1 MSDRPPLLRE
11 PETRARLAA
20 IRELALARWR
30 TFYREPG
37 TMFWTFVFPIVMSL
51 VLGVAFRTR
60 KPEPVAVV
68 VRDGPGA
75 AAMMK
80 LLERSAD
87 VKAELAPPRDAEEAL
102 RTGKVTVLVA
112 LADPPSHGEAERDAD
127 LAVRSP
133 TLRFDPSRPESRL
146 GRALVSDAIERGLGR
161 ADLATKKDEIV
172 VEPGARYIDFL
183 IPGLVG
189 MGLMSSGLWGIGF
202 SLAEMRTRKL
212 LKRLVA
218 TPMRRSDFLLSF
230 MVVRALLLA
239 IELPPLLLFAWFVFD
254 VGVHGSLATLGV
266 VALTGALTFAMLGLL
281 VASRAENPQ
290 IVSGLINVLTFPML
304 LCSGVFFSTA
314 NYPTWA
320 QPIIR
325 VLPLT
330 ALIDA
335 LRAVMIEGAALSGR
349 DVTIPLAIMTGW
361 GVAAF
366 AGAMA
371 LFRWR

>member
-1 MSDRPPLLRE
+1 
-11 PETRARLAA
+11 
-20 IRELALARWR
+20 
-30 TFYREPG
+30 
-37 TMFWTFVFPIVMSL
+37 MFWTFVFPIVMSL

-68 VRDGPGA
+68 VRDSPGA
-75 AAMMK
+75 AAMMT
-80 LLERSAD
+80 LLEKSAE
-87 VKAELAPPRDAEEAL
+87 VRVELAPPREAEEAL

-112 LADPPSHGEAERDAD
+112 LADADAD
-127 LAVRSP
+127 ADAAQRDPSAALRAP
-133 TLRFDPSRPESRL
+133 TLRYDPSRPESRL
-146 GRALVSDAIERGLGR
+146 GRALVNDAIERGLGR
-161 ADLATKKDEIV
+161 ADLAVSKDEIV
-172 VEPGARYIDFL
+172 NEPGARYIDFL

-239 IELPPLLLFAWFVFD
+239 IELPPLLLFAYFVFD
-254 VGVHGSLATLGV
+254 VGVHGSMATLAV

-290 IVSGLINVLTFPML
+290 IVAGLINVLTFPML
-304 LCSGVFFSTA
+304 LCSGVFFSTS
-314 NYPTWA
+314 NFPSWA
-320 QPIIR
+320 QPVIAA
-325 VLPLT
+325 LPLT
-330 ALIDA
+330 ALINA
-335 LRAVMIEGAALSGR
+335 LRAVMIEGAGLA
-349 DVTIPLAIMTGW
+349 TITVSLVIMSAW

-366 AGAMA
+366 GGAMA

>member
-1 MSDRPPLLRE
+1 MSERS
-11 PETRARLAA
+11 ARLAS

-37 TMFWTFVFPIVMSL
+37 TMFWTFVFPIVMSV

-60 KPEPVAVV
+60 KPEPVPVV
-68 VRDGPGA
+68 VRGGPGA
-75 AAMMK
+75 DVVLA
-80 LLERSAD
+80 LLQKSTD
-87 VKAELAPPRDAEEAL
+87 VRATIEPPREAEEAL
-102 RTGKVTVLVA
+102 RTGKVAVLVI
-112 LADPPSHGEAERDAD
+112 PGEGDAV
-127 LAVRSP
+127 ASEP

-146 GRALVSDAIERGLGR
+146 GRTLTEDAIERGLGR
-161 ADLATKKDEIV
+161 VDLAHAKDEIV

-230 MVVRALLLA
+230 MVVRALLLVV
-239 IELPPLLLFAWFVFD
+239 ELPPLLAFAYFVFD
-254 VGVHGSLATLGV
+254 VGVHGSFATLAL
-266 VALTGALTFAMLGLL
+266 VALVGALTFAMMGLL

-290 IVSGLINVLTFPML
+290 IVSGLINVLSFPML

-314 NYPTWA
+314 NFPSWA

-325 VLPLT
+325 VMPLT
-330 ALIDA
+330 ALIDS
-335 LRAVMIEGAALSGR
+335 LRAVMIDGAGLVRVLGPLALLAGWGVVSFGAALK
-349 DVTIPLAIMTGW
+349 
-361 GVAAF
+361 
-366 AGAMA
+366 

>member
-1 MSDRPPLLRE
+1 VSDRRE
-11 PETRARLAA
+11 TREARARLAA
-20 IRELALARWR
+20 IRELALSRWR

-37 TMFWTFVFPIVMSL
+37 TMFWTFLFPIVMSV

-60 KPEPVAVV
+60 KPEPVTVV

-75 AAMMK
+75 ARMMTLLARSPDVDAK
-80 LLERSAD
+80 LA
-87 VKAELAPPRDAEEAL
+87 APRDAEEAL

-112 LADPPSHGEAERDAD
+112 ANEGAEHDGG
-127 LAVRSP
+127 VVSP
-133 TLRFDPSRPESRL
+133 TLRFDPARPESRL
-146 GRALVSDAIERGLGR
+146 GRALVHDAIERGLGR
-161 ADLATKKDEIV
+161 ADVAVTKDEIV
-172 VEPGARYIDFL
+172 TEPGARYIDFL

-239 IELPPLLLFAWFVFD
+239 VELPPLLFFAYFVFD
-254 VGVHGSLATLGV
+254 VGVNGSLVTLAL

-290 IVSGLINVLTFPML
+290 IVSGLINVLSFPML

-314 NYPTWA
+314 NFPPWA
-320 QPIIR
+320 QPIIEA
-325 VLPLT
+325 LPLT

-335 LRAVMIEGAALSGR
+335 LRAVMIEGAGLSH
-349 DVTIPLAIMTGW
+349 VTVSLAIMGAW
-361 GVAAF
+361 GLGAF
-366 AGAMA
+366 GGAMT